1 MLLWSAIG
9 TDLFLNVG
17 SSRPKRR
24 IVKKA
29 LARSIGAPHPIG
41 TPELKR
47 VWQPVN
53 AQPKRFEVKK
63 SELESELNR
72 VSQESIKSSQHSE
85 QDGSPPKVLRGHY
98 DAVRRARCIAL
109 PAHSGSHGGED
120 VCIRHPHRMKNSC
133 LWHRYATPAPLPCAD
148 AQIRIFEVKEKRR
161 VPTTNL
167 FVYGPVDHH
176 RACASHCRQLAAR
189 DE

>member
-1 MLLWSAIG
+1 MLLCSAIG
-9 TDLFLNVG
+9 ADLFPNVG
-17 SSRPKRR
+17 GSRPKRR

-41 TPELKR
+41 TPELKS

-85 QDGSPPKVLRGHY
+85 QDGSPPKVLRSHY
-98 DAVRRARCIAL
+98 DAVRRGRYIAP

-148 AQIRIFEVKEKRR
+148 TEIHILVVKKE
-161 VPTTNL
+161 
-167 FVYGPVDHH
+167 
-176 RACASHCRQLAAR
+176 
-189 DE
+189 

>member
-9 TDLFLNVG
+9 ADLFLKVG

-41 TPELKR
+41 TPELKS

-72 VSQESIKSSQHSE
+72 VSQKSIKSSQQSE

-98 DAVRRARCIAL
+98 DAVRRGRHIAP
-109 PAHSGSHGGED
+109 PADSGSHGGED
-120 VCIRHPHRMKNSC
+120 LCIRHPHRMKNSC
-133 LWHRYATPAPLPCAD
+133 LWHRYATLSPLQCA
-148 AQIRIFEVKEKRR
+148 ATELRILVVKKE
-161 VPTTNL
+161 
-167 FVYGPVDHH
+167 
-176 RACASHCRQLAAR
+176 
-189 DE
+189 